1 MADIIK
7 NTESAAL
14 KRFVKITNDFIGSV
28 DKNTY
33 NILKIS
39 EDISGDW
46 KGAQQVQFQNYLNEF
61 QIDLK
66 KQLQLLNNIN
76 AKVLDKAKILHEIE
90 ARNIKG

>member
-1 MADIIK
+1 MADVIK

-14 KRFVKITNDFIGSV
+14 KRFVKITSDFIGSV

-33 NILKIS
+33 NILKLS

-76 AKVLDKAKILHEIE
+76 VKVLDKAKILHEIE
-90 ARNIKG
+90 TRNIKG